1 MAYWR
6 TGTVDDQNGW
16 LWSRVRRLSFRVPW
30 LPRETVGPRCCRMS
44 CLAAM
49 VSASAGQR
57 PCSPS
62 NTCPR
67 QWWGDYRIAF
77 ASLIFDRL
85 TCAPQVSLLLEVSWC
100 RTTDSCRR
108 VVYFQTGCEEHILV
122 TTIPAGSEP
131 KSPRPQSYMR
141 RQQHD
146 SSKESQGFTPLFIF
160 AHPHFKI
167 VPCPPRICATRN

>member
-1 MAYWR
+1 MSSLNDC
-6 TGTVDDQNGW
+6 VSHGW
-16 LWSRVRRLSFRVPW
+16 PERPSGPAVAGRVAELRWSALRWPETLQLLKQLSKAVGA
-30 LPRETVGPRCCRMS
+30 LP
-44 CLAAM
+44 
-49 VSASAGQR
+49 
-57 PCSPS
+57 
-62 NTCPR
+62 NT
-67 QWWGDYRIAF
+67 F

-85 TCAPQVSLLLEVSWC
+85 TCAPRVSLLLEVSWC